1 MPSSAMQASFVLRT
15 ETATAQG
22 LKRIRPPMV
31 GGRIAISA
39 DVVLNGAGD
48 LSLWSVS
55 AADQRLG
62 IAGGDDSQTEN
73 QHQ

>member
-1 MPSSAMQASFVLRT
+1 
-15 ETATAQG
+15 
-22 LKRIRPPMV
+22 MV